1 KCPLQAPSFGIF
13 FTPPLRRGFGYCLSL
28 GPAMRFYGTTM
39 PTPPQ
44 VVASAPGIPI
54 PTKTV
59 TYPSWF
65 IVYEP
70 VLRLLGPELSPLR
83 NQFSI
88 LNPYRVYL
96 GWWQ

>member
-1 KCPLQAPSFGIF
+1 
-13 FTPPLRRGFGYCLSL
+13 
-28 GPAMRFYGTTM
+28 MRFYGTTM